1 MLYSY
6 VIVESDVLI
15 KCTVCITLEYSQSR
29 VNLRRSN
36 LPTKK
41 AHIMPLLCVWCS
53 IN

>member
-36 LPTKK
+36 LPTKISTHN
-41 AHIMPLLCVWCS
+41 ATSLCVVLH
-53 IN
+53 